1 MDCTKIKQTYYDI
14 CEPNNEIMEHLDRPL
29 QCVDI
34 IKDYVACTNSHIHNM
49 DKEDT

>member
-14 CEPNNEIMEHLDRPL
+14 CESNSEIAEYLDRPL
-29 QCVDI
+29 QCVVI
-34 IKDYVACTNSHIHNM
+34 IKDYVACTRNNM